1 MGKPMSWG
9 HSIINQKEETAALQ
23 QKLLDIVYSFPI

>member
-23 QKLLDIVYSFPI
+23 QKLLDFLPI